1 MMGPKVHYTED
12 GVTAV
17 CGAAQTMPIPT
28 SRKLSP
34 EVEYRS
40 PRLDDVN
47 CGACDAVRPI
57 PPPTPPTFK
66 T

>member
-1 MMGPKVHYTED
+1 MGPKVHYTEN

-17 CGAAQTMPIPT
+17 CGAADTQPLPA
-28 SRKLSP
+28 SRKMSP

-40 PRLDDVN
+40 SDMDDVN
-47 CGACDAVRPI
+47 CGACDAIKPI
-57 PPPTPPTFK
+57 PPPTPRTFK